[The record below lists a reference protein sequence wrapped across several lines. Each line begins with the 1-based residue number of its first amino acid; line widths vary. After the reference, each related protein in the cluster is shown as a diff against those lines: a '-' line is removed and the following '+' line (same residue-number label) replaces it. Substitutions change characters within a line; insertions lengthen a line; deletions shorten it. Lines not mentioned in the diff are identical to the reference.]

1 MDCIFYSPY
10 IQVGFIDYIVHP
22 LWETWADLVHPDCQD
37 ILDALEDNRD
47 WYQNMIP
54 VSPSDSNHGQSD
66 TDTVTCDTTL
76 RADGEDPDL
85 LKHPDRPMES
95 TKFQFDISL
104 EDEDKESGAS
114 ASKRGGQGH
123 PQGHTQAHSN
133 RLHNNLHFSTQP
145 DIVEE
150 EQTDIHVTDV

>member
-1 MDCIFYSPY
+1 M
-10 IQVGFIDYIVHP
+10 GFIDYIVHP

-66 TDTVTCDTTL
+66 SETVTCDTTL
-76 RADGEDPDL
+76 RADTEDPDL
-85 LKHPDRPMES
+85 LKHPERPMES
-95 TKFQFDISL
+95 SKFQFDISL
-104 EDEDKESGAS
+104 EDEEREGAS
-114 ASKRGGQGH
+114 SASGSSSTSRRGQGH
-123 PQGHTQAHSN
+123 QQGSHSN

-150 EQTDIHVTDV
+150 EQSELHMTDV